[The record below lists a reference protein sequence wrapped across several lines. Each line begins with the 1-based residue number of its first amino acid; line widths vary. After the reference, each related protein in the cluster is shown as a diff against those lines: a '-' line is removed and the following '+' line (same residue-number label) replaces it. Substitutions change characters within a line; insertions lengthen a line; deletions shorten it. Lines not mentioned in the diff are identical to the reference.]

1 MSKLKPNSIFCI
13 LAILLMCIT
22 SCNIFK
28 PSLMLRTGPNYDYN
42 IAPDSV
48 QSEYKIACNDRLSFR
63 IFSNDGFQ
71 LIDLT
76 NFTSSNKESMTSSF
90 DYLVEHDGVVK
101 LPIIGRIKLAGM
113 TLRKAERLLEET
125 YAEFYKK
132 PFVMLNATNK
142 RVIVFPGTE
151 GAAQVIAL
159 KNNNTTL
166 IEALAISGGISG
178 KANKIK
184 LIRGNPINPE
194 VFLIDLSTIKGMEQ
208 GGMVLQAN
216 DIIYIDPLIK
226 PAETVL
232 NILNPYLSI
241 ITTII
246 LIISMTQTP

>member
-1 MSKLKPNSIFCI
+1 MSRLKPNSIFCI

-28 PSLMLRTGPNYDYN
+28 PSLMLRTGSNFDYN
-42 IAPDSV
+42 IVPDSV
-48 QSEYKIACNDRLSFR
+48 QSEYEIASNDRLSFR

-76 NFTSSNKESMTSSF
+76 NFTAQRGTMASSF
-90 DYLVEHDGVVK
+90 DYLVEHDGMIK

-113 TLRKAERLLEET
+113 TLRKAEMLLEKR

-159 KNNNTTL
+159 ANNNTTL

-184 LIRGNPINPE
+184 LIRGNPSNPE
-194 VFLIDLSTIKGMEQ
+194 VYLIDLSTIRGMEQ

-226 PAETVL
+226 PAETIL

-241 ITTII
+241 LTTII
-246 LIISMTQTP
+246 LIISMSQTP